1 MKKHIKI
8 GMVFMSALLFI
19 TACSKANA
27 GVNNSENDN
36 ETYSKIKTIDTP
48 DDFKGNAADINDD
61 RSGVRLKSGD
71 IYAVITVKDYGEI
84 ICKLYPE
91 AAPEGVQNFI
101 DLADSGYYTD
111 TVFNRVFKDYIIQ
124 GGAPA
129 NEDETTPKEEKNIS
143 AEYNKKMRHYYG
155 ALCYADAAGTNST
168 QFYIVAKKT
177 FEDVSENSIIGE
189 LAELDNQISE
199 VVSIMEQA
207 DNDDEKAYLQ
217 QYLDY
222 YTTKQAILS
231 FNQLA
236 LNERTEEIEKKYS
249 AVGGIPS
256 GDGGYTV
263 FGQTVKGFDVLDA
276 ISEAEVEESIYGE
289 FCQPVQEIV
298 ISSVEIKTA

>member
-8 GMVFMSALLFI
+8 GMIFMSALLFI
-19 TACSKANA
+19 TACSKTNA
-27 GVNNSENDN
+27 DANNSENND
-36 ETYSKIKTIDTP
+36 ETHSKIKTVNSS

-61 RSGVRLKSGD
+61 RSGARLKSGD
-71 IYAVITVKDYGEI
+71 TYAVITVKDYGEI

-111 TVFNRVFKDYIIQ
+111 TVFNRVFKDFFIQ

-129 NEDETTPKEEKNIS
+129 HEEETTSKEEKNLC
-143 AEYNKKMRHYYG
+143 AEYNPKMRHYYG
-155 ALCYADAAGTNST
+155 ALCYADAAGINST

-177 FEDVSENSIIGE
+177 FEDVSEDNIIAE

-199 VVSIMEQA
+199 VVSIMEHA
-207 DNDDEKAYLQ
+207 GSDEEIEYLQ

-222 YTTKQAILS
+222 YDTKQAILS

-263 FGQTVKGFDVLDA
+263 FGQTVMGFEVLDA
-276 ISEAEVEESIYGE
+276 ISEAEVEESLYGE